1 MGLVLEKFA
10 NVVIANEKYGFSF
23 VRWMVD
29 VEWLF
34 VNFRCTKGRIFPFPL
49 VLSHPPIYCEDF
61 TITVKAPTR
70 AFSYFHFC

>member
-1 MGLVLEKFA
+1 MGLVLEKIA

-49 VLSHPPIYCEDF
+49 VLSHPPI
-61 TITVKAPTR
+61 
-70 AFSYFHFC
+70 